1 MNISQSFQ
9 NMVENVVTFI
19 PRALA
24 FLAILVIGWIVSKW
38 IGRMVGKLLH
48 KVGLDKVGERSG
60 LRRFTGKYELSGVL
74 GKLVY
79 YALLLFTLQL
89 AFGAF
94 GNNPVSTLLN
104 QLVAWLPLLF
114 VALVIIVVAF
124 AIANAVHGMVSEMLS
139 STSYGKTV
147 ARISQ
152 VAIIFFGAVA
162 AFGQVGIATTVTTPI
177 MWTVL
182 AIIAGVTIVGA
193 GGGLISPMRQRWER
207 MLSSAESEASNL
219 KSSAGRSSDPT
230 SESMSQT
237 YSSGRYG
244 TTADTQTPSATGTMG
259 ETPVSATAPASR
271 TTGAAGTSGTTGSSG
286 STGAARGGGS
296 TGSSGTTGSTGSARG
311 TGAAGTTG
319 TARGAG
325 STRGTGSSRG
335 TGSTGTGRGTG
346 AAGSTGTGGEAE
358 GRTPPPGQ

>member
-60 LRRFTGKYELSGVL
+60 LRRYTGKYELSGLL

-79 YALLLFTLQL
+79 FALLLFTLQL

-114 VALVIIVVAF
+114 VALVIVVVAF
-124 AIANAVHGMVSEMLS
+124 AIANAVYGMVSGALS
-139 STSYGKTV
+139 ETSYGKTV
-147 ARISQ
+147 ARLCQ
-152 VAIIFFGAVA
+152 GAIIFFGAVA

-193 GGGLISPMRQRWER
+193 GGGLIGPMRQRWEKV
-207 MLSSAESEASNL
+207 LSSAENETSKIKEQ
-219 KSSAGRSSDPT
+219 KSRTSDPT
-230 SESMSQT
+230 SHSMSQT

-244 TTADTQTPSATGTMG
+244 TAADTQTPAAGTMG
-259 ETPVSATAPASR
+259 EAPTPPAAPA
-271 TTGAAGTSGTTGSSG
+271 TGAMGEAE
-286 STGAARGGGS
+286 RRP
-296 TGSSGTTGSTGSARG
+296 RG
-311 TGAAGTTG
+311 TG
-319 TARGAG
+319 
-325 STRGTGSSRG
+325 
-335 TGSTGTGRGTG
+335 
-346 AAGSTGTGGEAE
+346 
-358 GRTPPPGQ
+358 Q

>member
-1 MNISQSFQ
+1 MNITQSFQ
-9 NMVENVVTFI
+9 NMVDDVVTFL

-94 GNNPVSTLLN
+94 GNNPVSALLN

-114 VALVIIVVAF
+114 VALVIVVVAF
-124 AIANAVHGMVSEMLS
+124 AIANAVYGLVSNLLS
-139 STSYGKTV
+139 DTSYGKTV
-147 ARISQ
+147 ARIAQ

-193 GGGLISPMRQRWER
+193 GGGLVGPMRERWER
-207 MLSSAESEASNL
+207 MLSTAENETSKMKDSRASA
-219 KSSAGRSSDPT
+219 DPT
-230 SESMSQT
+230 AESMSQT
-237 YSSGRYG
+237 YSSQRYG
-244 TTADTQTPSATGTMG
+244 TAADTQTPAPGTMG
-259 ETPVSATAPASR
+259 EAPAPPAAPA
-271 TTGAAGTSGTTGSSG
+271 TGAV
-286 STGAARGGGS
+286 
-296 TGSSGTTGSTGSARG
+296 
-311 TGAAGTTG
+311 
-319 TARGAG
+319 
-325 STRGTGSSRG
+325 
-335 TGSTGTGRGTG
+335 
-346 AAGSTGTGGEAE
+346 GEAE
-358 GRTPPPGQ
+358 RRMRGSDQ

>member
-48 KVGLDKVGERSG
+48 KVGLDKVGEKSG
-60 LRRFTGKYELSGVL
+60 LRRYTGKYELSGIL

-114 VALVIIVVAF
+114 VALVIVVVAF
-124 AIANAVHGMVSEMLS
+124 AIANAVYGMVSGALS
-139 STSYGKTV
+139 ETSYGKTV
-147 ARISQ
+147 ARICQ
-152 VAIIFFGAVA
+152 GAIIFFGAVA
-162 AFGQVGIATTVTTPI
+162 ALGQVGIATTVTTPI

-182 AIIAGVTIVGA
+182 AIIAGVTIVGV
-193 GGGLISPMRQRWER
+193 GGGLIGPMRQRWEK
-207 MLSSAESEASNL
+207 MLSSAETETSKIKEQ
-219 KSSAGRSSDPT
+219 KSRTSTDPT
-230 SESMSQT
+230 SRSMSQT
-237 YSSGRYG
+237 YSSNRYG
-244 TTADTQTPSATGTMG
+244 TAADTQTPAAGTMG
-259 ETPVSATAPASR
+259 EAPTTPAAPAIGA
-271 TTGAAGTSGTTGSSG
+271 TGEAE
-286 STGAARGGGS
+286 RRM
-296 TGSSGTTGSTGSARG
+296 RG
-311 TGAAGTTG
+311 TG
-319 TARGAG
+319 
-325 STRGTGSSRG
+325 
-335 TGSTGTGRGTG
+335 
-346 AAGSTGTGGEAE
+346 
-358 GRTPPPGQ
+358 Q

>member
-1 MNISQSFQ
+1 MNITQSFQ

-48 KVGLDKVGERSG
+48 KVGLDKVGEKSG
-60 LRRFTGKYELSGVL
+60 LRRYTGKYELSGIL

-114 VALVIIVVAF
+114 VALVIVVVAF
-124 AIANAVHGMVSEMLS
+124 AIANAVHGLVSNMLS
-139 STSYGKTV
+139 ETSYGKTV
-147 ARISQ
+147 ARICQ

-162 AFGQVGIATTVTTPI
+162 ALGQVGIATTVTTPI

-182 AIIAGVTIVGA
+182 AIVAGVTIVGV
-193 GGGLISPMRQRWER
+193 GGGLVGPMRQRWEK
-207 MLSSAESEASNL
+207 MLANAENETARL
-219 KSSAGRSSDPT
+219 KEEKRRTSSDPT
-230 SESMSQT
+230 AESMSQT

-244 TTADTQTPSATGTMG
+244 TAADRQTSAPGTMG
-259 ETPVSATAPASR
+259 EAPRPPAAPAS
-271 TTGAAGTSGTTGSSG
+271 GAM
-286 STGAARGGGS
+286 
-296 TGSSGTTGSTGSARG
+296 
-311 TGAAGTTG
+311 
-319 TARGAG
+319 
-325 STRGTGSSRG
+325 
-335 TGSTGTGRGTG
+335 
-346 AAGSTGTGGEAE
+346 GEAE
-358 GRTPPPGQ
+358 RRMRGSDQ